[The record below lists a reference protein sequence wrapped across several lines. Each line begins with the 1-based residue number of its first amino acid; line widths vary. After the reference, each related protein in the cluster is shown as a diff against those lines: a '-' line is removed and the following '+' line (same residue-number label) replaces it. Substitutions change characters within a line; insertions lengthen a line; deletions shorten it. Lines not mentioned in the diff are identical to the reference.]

1 MNNVTVSAAFI
12 NGFITFFSPCVL
24 PLLPLYFSYLA
35 GEALT
40 GENTKQVRA
49 RLIIN
54 SFGFI
59 LGLSFLNLL
68 IGFGAKF
75 VSDYLVLNKT
85 AIRVVGGI
93 VMIAFGL
100 YFASGLK
107 IPFLEKDRKYVY
119 TKYSPN
125 FIKSFILG
133 FTFSLGWSACNG
145 PIVASISLIASF
157 QKDFLRA
164 GGLMLI
170 YSAGFS
176 VPFFVSALL
185 AGTAVKRLKGFN
197 KYMKWIKI
205 VSGVI
210 LIAMGILMLLN
221 KVNLLGV

>member
-1 MNNVTVSAAFI
+1 MNNVTSSTALV

-40 GENTKQVRA
+40 GEVHRKIRM
-49 RLIIN
+49 RLIVN
-54 SFGFI
+54 SIGFV
-59 LGLSFLNLL
+59 LGLSTLNLL

-75 VSDYLVLNKT
+75 ISDYLLMNKDG
-85 AIRVVGGI
+85 IRIFGGLL
-93 VMIAFGL
+93 MIFFGV
-100 YFASGLK
+100 YFASGKK

-119 TKYSPN
+119 SRYSPN
-125 FIKSFILG
+125 LIKSFVLG

-157 QKDFLRA
+157 QKDYLRA

-170 YSAGFS
+170 YSAGFA
-176 VPFFVSALL
+176 VPFLISAIV
-185 AGTAVKRLKGFN
+185 AGTMAKRLKSMNRYLGI
-197 KYMKWIKI
+197 IKF

-210 LIAMGILMLLN
+210 LTVMGILMLMN
-221 KVNLLGV
+221 KVYVL